1 MTRRTPLLVP
11 MLVMAVSGGCKP
23 TDPDAPS
30 NDVTCPDG
38 TLRPQIDCGQDVGLK
53 GKVVDA
59 NASLGKIGLGLGAR
73 YEEGAVGQVTDST
86 YQLALQL
93 EALCK
98 DYNACVMDPAGYQV
112 ASSEIRSQLA
122 DHVRLVGRLEGG
134 ASSAEAGDAVWANAR
149 TDLAAQRVSVDY
161 RVEAVRAGT
170 SQAVIHRSGDRLTAG
185 DGFRVVLRPSVQ
197 AHVYVLLL
205 SSQGEASVLYPD
217 ASMGMKNPAAGG
229 SEIAIPPDGLFVLDA
244 TPGTENVQ
252 VLVSKAPL
260 ADLEAR
266 LAAMKS
272 SGGAPQPSNVL
283 EDVGKLLC
291 PPGGK
296 RGVTYTKTAAACD
309 GVRHRGVVYQKRETP
324 RIAAE
329 PGDDVVVLQH
339 LVEHG

>member
-1 MTRRTPLLVP
+1 MKRLAPLLVS
-11 MLVMAVSGGCKP
+11 LFALSGCKP
-23 TDPDAPS
+23 SDPDAPS
-30 NDVTCPDG
+30 GDVTCPDG
-38 TLRPQIDCGQDVGLK
+38 TLRPQIDCSQDVGLK

-93 EALCK
+93 ESLCK

-134 ASSAEAGDAVWANAR
+134 ETSAEAGDAVWANAR
-149 TDLAAQRVSVDY
+149 PDLATQRVSIDY
-161 RVEAVRAGT
+161 RIEAVKAGT
-170 SQAVIHRSGDRLTAG
+170 SQAVIHRSGDRLSAG

-197 AHVYVLLL
+197 AYVYVLLL

-217 ASMGMKNPAAGG
+217 PSMGMKNPAAGA

-252 VLVSKAPL
+252 VLVSKTPL
-260 ADLEAR
+260 TDLESR
-266 LAAMKS
+266 LSAMK
-272 SGGAPQPSNVL
+272 SGGAPQPESVL
-283 EDVGKLLC
+283 EDVADLLC

-309 GVRHRGVVYQKRETP
+309 GVQHRGVVYQKSDTP